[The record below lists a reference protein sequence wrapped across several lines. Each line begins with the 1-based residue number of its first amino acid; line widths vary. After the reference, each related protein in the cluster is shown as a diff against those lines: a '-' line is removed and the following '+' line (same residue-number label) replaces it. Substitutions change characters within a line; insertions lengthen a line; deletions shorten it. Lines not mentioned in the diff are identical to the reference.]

1 MQKGWPKSFWQGGD
15 KKVDKTK
22 IKIVKRAEANVAKAK
37 KKRKVATPRTAAR
50 EMVSTV
56 TEWVSDLKQR
66 KTEET
71 KAAFD
76 LLFAANNRQP
86 RES

>member
-1 MQKGWPKSFWQGGD
+1 M
-15 KKVDKTK
+15 DKTK

-37 KKRKVATPRTAAR
+37 NKKKKKAATPRTAAR

-56 TEWVSDLKQR
+56 TDWVSDIKQR

-76 LLFAANNRQP
+76 LLFAAHRQP

>member
-1 MQKGWPKSFWQGGD
+1 MGD
-15 KKVDKTK
+15 KKVDRTK
-22 IKIVKRAEANVAKAK
+22 IKIVKRAEADVAKAK
-37 KKRKVATPRTAAR
+37 SKKKKKAATPRTAAR

-56 TEWVSDLKQR
+56 TDWVSDLKQR

-76 LLFAANNRQP
+76 LLFAANRQP

>member
-1 MQKGWPKSFWQGGD
+1 MD
-15 KKVDKTK
+15 RTK
-22 IKIVKRAEANVAKAK
+22 IKIVKRAEANIARGQK
-37 KKRKVATPRTAAR
+37 KKIKKATPRAAAR

-66 KTEET
+66 KTDET

-76 LLFAANNRQP
+76 LLFVANRQP

>member
-1 MQKGWPKSFWQGGD
+1 M
-15 KKVDKTK
+15 DKTK
-22 IKIVKRAEANVAKAK
+22 IKIVKRADANVARSK
-37 KKRKVATPRTAAR
+37 KKKVKVATPRTAAR
-50 EMVSTV
+50 DMVSTV
-56 TEWVSDLKQR
+56 TEWVTDLKQR

-76 LLFAANNRQP
+76 LLFAANRQP

>member
-1 MQKGWPKSFWQGGD
+1 MD
-15 KKVDKTK
+15 RTK
-22 IKIVKRAEANVAKAK
+22 IKIVKRAEANVVKGK
-37 KKRKVATPRTAAR
+37 KKKNKNKAATPRTAAR

-56 TEWVSDLKQR
+56 TEWVTDLKQR

-76 LLFAANNRQP
+76 LLFAANQQP

>member
-1 MQKGWPKSFWQGGD
+1 MKMID
-15 KKVDKTK
+15 KKK
-22 IKIVKRAEANVAKAK
+22 IKVVKRTDAVAAKVNKSKMKKAPS
-37 KKRKVATPRTAAR
+37 PRASAR

-66 KTEET
+66 KGEET

-76 LLFAANNRQP
+76 LLFAANRQAN
-86 RES
+86 ES

>member
-1 MQKGWPKSFWQGGD
+1 MDRS
-15 KKVDKTK
+15 K
-22 IKIVKRAEANVAKAK
+22 IKVVKRAAVSGKAK
-37 KKRKVATPRTAAR
+37 RKKGRVAHPRAAAR
-50 EMVSTV
+50 EMVATV

-71 KAAFD
+71 KIAFEQ
-76 LLFAANNRQP
+76 LFAANRQP